1 MVTVS
6 LMKGIE
12 LNMKTVVLDSMGC
25 SRVELPEGL

>member
-1 MVTVS
+1 M
-6 LMKGIE
+6 MGIE